1 MNGQTGR
8 IDSNIPKSRLK
19 QTLLVLLPFI
29 FVLLFIMLIVISGSM
44 RRDYE
49 DTLQRLEQQ
58 ENKAYSYSA
67 DVIKEQENS
76 HTISI
81 TTEDTSNEVDDVSMA
96 NFKIK

>member
-1 MNGQTGR
+1 MST
-8 IDSNIPKSRLK
+8 IITS
-19 QTLLVLLPFI
+19 TLLVL
-29 FVLLFIMLIVISGSM
+29 FVLLFILLIVISGRM

-49 DTLQRLEQQ
+49 DKLQKLEQQ
-58 ENKAYSYSA
+58 GNEAFSA

-81 TTEDTSNEVDDVSMA
+81 TTEDTSNEVDDVSIA

>member
-1 MNGQTGR
+1 MST
-8 IDSNIPKSRLK
+8 IITS
-19 QTLLVLLPFI
+19 TLLVL
-29 FVLLFIMLIVISGSM
+29 FVLSFIMLIVISGRM

-49 DTLQRLEQQ
+49 DTLQSLEQQ
-58 ENKAYSYSA
+58 GNKVYSYSA

>member
-1 MNGQTGR
+1 MNT
-8 IDSNIPKSRLK
+8 IIIS
-19 QTLLVLLPFI
+19 TLLVL
-29 FVLLFIMLIVISGSM
+29 FVLLFIMLIVISGRM

-49 DTLQRLEQQ
+49 DKLHRLEQQ
-58 ENKAYSYSA
+58 VNKAYSYSA

-81 TTEDTSNEVDDVSMA
+81 TSEDTSNEVDDVSMT

>member
-1 MNGQTGR
+1 MST
-8 IDSNIPKSRLK
+8 IIIS
-19 QTLLVLLPFI
+19 TLLVL
-29 FVLLFIMLIVISGSM
+29 FVLLFIMLIVISGRI

-49 DTLQRLEQQ
+49 DKLQMEEQQ
-58 ENKAYSYSA
+58 GKEAFSA

-81 TTEDTSNEVDDVSMA
+81 SSEDISNEVDDVSIA

>member
-1 MNGQTGR
+1 MST
-8 IDSNIPKSRLK
+8 IIIPM
-19 QTLLVLLPFI
+19 LLVL
-29 FVLLFIMLIVISGSM
+29 FVLLFIMLIVISGRM

-49 DTLQRLEQQ
+49 DKLQRLEQQ
-58 ENKAYSYSA
+58 GNETYSYSA

>member
-1 MNGQTGR
+1 MST
-8 IDSNIPKSRLK
+8 IIIS
-19 QTLLVLLPFI
+19 TLLVL
-29 FVLLFIMLIVISGSM
+29 FVLLFIMLIVISGRM

-49 DTLQRLEQQ
+49 DKLQRLEQQ
-58 ENKAYSYSA
+58 GNETYSYSA

-81 TTEDTSNEVDDVSMA
+81 TTEDTSNEVDDVNMA

>member
-1 MNGQTGR
+1 MST
-8 IDSNIPKSRLK
+8 IIIS
-19 QTLLVLLPFI
+19 TLLVL
-29 FVLLFIMLIVISGSM
+29 FVLLFIMLIVISGRM

-49 DTLQRLEQQ
+49 DKLQRLEQQ
-58 ENKAYSYSA
+58 GNETYSYSA

-81 TTEDTSNEVDDVSMA
+81 TTEDTSNEVDDVSMT